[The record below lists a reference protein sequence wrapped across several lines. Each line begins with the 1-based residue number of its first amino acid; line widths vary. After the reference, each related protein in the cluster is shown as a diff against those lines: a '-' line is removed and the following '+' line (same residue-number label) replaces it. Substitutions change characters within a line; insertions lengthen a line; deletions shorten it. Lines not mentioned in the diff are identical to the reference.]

1 MLPSS
6 ISWQSSTSPPIAPP
20 ELLELL
26 LEEELLLE
34 DEELLELDELL
45 ELELEELLELDE
57 LLDELVE
64 LEELLELE
72 DEELELLLGLASPE
86 ELELELLELS
96 SPPVHA
102 TTSSETSAE
111 KINFL
116 FINLPW
122 GVSPPQ
128 ILDRHFK

>member
-26 LEEELLLE
+26 LEAELEELLLE

-72 DEELELLLGLASPE
+72 DEELELLLGLTSPE
-86 ELELELLELS
+86 ELELELLELP

-111 KINFL
+111 IINFL
-116 FINLPW
+116 FIKLP
-122 GVSPPQ
+122 
-128 ILDRHFK
+128 